1 MGNHTKS
8 QKASTSG
15 RRHISREKL
24 LQKMSELISLREKI
38 AQAELVAQ
46 IYGVTQAAHGED
58 FHGAGSGEDAQ
69 FQQRGE
75 SLTPPKTRSTS
86 S

>member
-1 MGNHTKS
+1 
-8 QKASTSG
+8 
-15 RRHISREKL
+15 
-24 LQKMSELISLREKI
+24 MSELISLREKI